1 MTFDMTLGRKIKQL
15 RTQRAISQE
24 KLAEE
29 LHVSR
34 SAVAKWETDGGIP
47 ELDNLLH
54 LANIFGVSLDELTG
68 NVEQTPKEPEYTRE
82 FSSIYDFGK
91 QLYDIELTGWND
103 GAYDVSV
110 VEEDQDFLFYR
121 KTVQKKSVYG
131 MIGKRYITSLSP
143 VKGTVNPQIP
153 APKIDRSY
161 FCARPVAIELTKKE
175 GLIRG
180 FFDFRDDDYRN
191 VIINTFDEQVL
202 HLQFGR
208 TLDIHEI
215 TKVEELTDQT

>member
-1 MTFDMTLGRKIKQL
+1 MTFDITLGRKIKQL

-68 NVEQTPKEPEYTRE
+68 NTEQAQKEPECTRE

-91 QLYDIELTGWND
+91 QLYDIELT
-103 GAYDVSV
+103 VTRRIIV
-110 VEEDQDFLFYR
+110 P
-121 KTVQKKSVYG
+121 TYG
-131 MIGKRYITSLSP
+131 SF
-143 VKGTVNPQIP
+143 
-153 APKIDRSY
+153 AAD
-161 FCARPVAIELTKKE
+161 
-175 GLIRG
+175 
-180 FFDFRDDDYRN
+180 
-191 VIINTFDEQVL
+191 
-202 HLQFGR
+202 
-208 TLDIHEI
+208 
-215 TKVEELTDQT
+215 